1 MVWDVV
7 ERGSMLRLKVS
18 QKTALGSNDALLSLG
33 SNVTWHGELTEV
45 AKLA

>member
-18 QKTALGSNDALLSLG
+18 QKTALESNDTLLSLG
-33 SNVTWHGELTEV
+33 SNATWHGDLTEV
-45 AKLA
+45 A

>member
-18 QKTALGSNDALLSLG
+18 QKTALESNDTLVSLLL
-33 SNVTWHGELTEV
+33 ELPDNEYGISCPFP
-45 AKLA
+45 